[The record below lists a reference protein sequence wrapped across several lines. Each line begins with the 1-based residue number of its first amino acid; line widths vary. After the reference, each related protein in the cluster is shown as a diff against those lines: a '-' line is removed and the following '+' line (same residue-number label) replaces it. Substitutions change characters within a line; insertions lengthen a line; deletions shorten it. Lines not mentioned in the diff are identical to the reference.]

1 MTKFEKFLADEL
13 GIEFK
18 AAMYFYTMFFFY
30 FVYQLSRG
38 NWQAD
43 LWVLLQMIATTYVM
57 GYIQVFLLGNFDEA
71 ERVTWQVVAKVIC
84 GALVY
89 TCISYIGKWFD
100 RNLTVTLIYFA
111 FMIGCY
117 GCAYWVYSFKRSVST
132 KEMNEELNMFKEQK
146 KSKMVSLE
154 Q

>member
-1 MTKFEKFLADEL
+1 MTKFEKFLVDEL

-30 FVYQLSRG
+30 VVYQLSKG
-38 NWQAD
+38 IWQAD
-43 LWVLLQMIATTYVM
+43 LLVLLQMIATTYIM

-71 ERVTWQVVAKVIC
+71 ERVTWQVVMKVIG

-89 TCISYIGKWFD
+89 ACISYIGKWFE

-117 GCAYWVYSFKRSVST
+117 GCVYWVYSFRRSVST
-132 KEMNEELNMFKEQK
+132 KKMNEELNMFKEQK

-154 Q
+154 K

>member
-30 FVYQLSRG
+30 VVYQLSKG
-38 NWQAD
+38 TWQAD
-43 LWVLLQMIATTYVM
+43 LLVLLQMIATTYIM

-71 ERVTWQVVAKVIC
+71 EHVTWQVVMKVIC

-89 TCISYIGKWFD
+89 TGISYIGKWFD
-100 RNLTVTLIYFA
+100 RNLTVTLIYFV

-117 GCAYWVYSFKRSVST
+117 VCAYWAYSVKRVVST
-132 KEMNEELNMFKEQK
+132 REMNEELNTFKQQK
-146 KSKMVSLE
+146 IKEEVV
-154 Q
+154 

>member
-43 LWVLLQMIATTYVM
+43 LWVLMQMMATTYIM

-71 ERVTWQVVAKVIC
+71 ERVTWQVVMKVIC

-100 RNLTVTLIYFA
+100 RNLTVTLIYFV

-117 GCAYWVYSFKRSVST
+117 GCAYWVYSFRRSVST
-132 KEMNEELNMFKEQK
+132 KKMNEELNMFKQQK
-146 KSKMVSLE
+146 KSKIVSLE